1 MDVLLAG
8 ATGLV
13 GRQVLQQLLADARCT
28 GVVAVTRRPLTQRH
42 PKLRN
47 QVIDFER
54 LSSWTAPRME
64 AAICALGSTMKQA
77 GSREAFYRIDHD
89 YPMALARAACAQG
102 TSVFVLNSAA
112 GADVRSRIFYNRVK
126 GELERDLREVG
137 FPSLTFV
144 RPGLIGGQREQR
156 RTGEH
161 LGSLVLGALGPILP
175 RRFRVNPA
183 ERIAAAM
190 VSAAL
195 APARGE
201 HSVEAADLAG

>member
-13 GRQVLQQLLADARCT
+13 GTQVLQQLLADTRCT
-28 GVVAVTRRPLTQRH
+28 GVLAITRRPMTQTH

-54 LSSWTAPRME
+54 LDHWTAPRME
-64 AAICALGSTMKQA
+64 AVICALGSTMKQA

-89 YPMALARAACAQG
+89 YPITIARAAHAQG

-112 GADVRSRIFYNRVK
+112 GANPQSRIFYNRVK
-126 GELERDLREVG
+126 GELERDLRQIG
-137 FPSLTFV
+137 FVSLTFV
-144 RPGLIGGQREQR
+144 RPGLIGGKRQAR

-161 LGSLVLGALGPILP
+161 IGSVVLGALGPILP
-175 RRFRVNPA
+175 RRLRINPV
-183 ERIAAAM
+183 EHIAAAM

-195 APARGE
+195 RPSRGE
-201 HSVEAADLAG
+201 HCVEAAELVE

>member
-13 GRQVLQQLLADARCT
+13 GKHVLQQLLADARCT
-28 GVVAVTRRPLTQRH
+28 GVVAITRRPLTQIH

-54 LSSWTAPRME
+54 LDSWTAPHME

-77 GSREAFYRIDHD
+77 GSREAFYGIDHD
-89 YPMALARAACAQG
+89 YPMAIARAACAQG

-112 GADVRSRIFYNRVK
+112 GANADSRIFYNRVK
-126 GELERDLREVG
+126 GELERDLRAVG

-144 RPGLIGGQREQR
+144 RPGLIGGEREER

-161 LGSLVLGALGPILP
+161 LGSLVLGALGPLLP
-175 RRFRVNPA
+175 RRLRINPPTA
-183 ERIAAAM
+183 
-190 VSAAL
+190 S
-195 APARGE
+195 PPPW
-201 HSVEAADLAG
+201 

>member
-13 GRQVLQQLLADARCT
+13 GKHALQQLLADARCT
-28 GVVAVTRRPLTQRH
+28 GVVAVTRRPLAQTH
-42 PKLRN
+42 AKLRN
-47 QVIDFER
+47 HVIDFER
-54 LSSWTAPRME
+54 LDNWTAPRME

-77 GSREAFYRIDHD
+77 GSREAFYRVDHD
-89 YPMALARAACAQG
+89 YPLALARALCAQG

-112 GADVRSRIFYNRVK
+112 GADAQSRIFYNRVK
-126 GELERDLREVG
+126 GELERDLRAVG

-144 RPGLIGGQREQR
+144 RPGLIGGERAER

-161 LGSLVLGALGPILP
+161 LAARVLTALGPLLP
-175 RRFRVNPA
+175 RKLRVNPA
-183 ERIAAAM
+183 ERVAAAL
-190 VSAAL
+190 VQAAL

-201 HSVEAADLAG
+201 HQVEAAALAN